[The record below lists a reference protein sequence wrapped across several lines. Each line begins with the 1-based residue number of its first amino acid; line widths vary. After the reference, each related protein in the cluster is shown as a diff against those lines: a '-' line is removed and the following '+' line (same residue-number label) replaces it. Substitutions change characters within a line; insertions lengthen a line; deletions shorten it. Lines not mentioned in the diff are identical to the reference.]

1 MTHGSREETGVRSP
15 DCGGGDL
22 VRAGGRGGEVSRVD
36 DGGKRRGLRN
46 GELSRSGGAVA
57 GGKRGCDRIVEDL
70 VGGGL
75 LYDNC

>member
-1 MTHGSREETGVRSP
+1 M
-15 DCGGGDL
+15 
-22 VRAGGRGGEVSRVD
+22 VRAERGGREVSRVD

-70 VGGGL
+70 VGGGP

>member
-22 VRAGGRGGEVSRVD
+22 VRTGGKEKVSRVD

-46 GELSRSGGAVA
+46 GELSRSGGAAA
-57 GGKRGCDRIVEDL
+57 GRKRGCDRIVEDL
-70 VGGGL
+70 VGGGPL
-75 LYDNC
+75 HDNC

>member
-22 VRAGGRGGEVSRVD
+22 VRTGGRGGASRVV

-46 GELSRSGGAVA
+46 SKLSRSGSAVA
-57 GGKRGCDRIVEDL
+57 GGKRGCDRIDEDL
-70 VGGGL
+70 VGGGPL
-75 LYDNC
+75 HDNC